1 MGSPEVRNLRSFPPG
16 QRATPSARALL
27 ALFLLA
33 GIWPESAHAQ
43 ERIREVAE
51 SKRGEVKAPTKAAPK
66 QSKPSSR
73 KKRLVFQPL
82 ASSRQALVP
91 FKSAPFPYTGLV
103 PVTGKPFLDVQI
115 EGRYGRFSARTG
127 QVYWADETYNDAR
140 VLLDLPQGFNAGR
153 AGVLIVF
160 LHGNGATLARDVIQ
174 RQHVPKQIAA
184 ARLNSALIAPQL
196 AVDALDSSAGK
207 FWEPGAFAAFLDE
220 ATTQLAR
227 LLGDARAKLPLDAMP
242 VVVVAY
248 SGGYLPLAYLLQHG
262 GATERIIGV
271 VVLDGLYG
279 EPERFAAWIDARRDA
294 YFVGAYGRSSSDGT
308 TELAR
313 LLGERNVPFS
323 TTLGQALEPGDIVLF
338 QVPDTV
344 VHADFVTKAW
354 TDQPL
359 RDLLRRMQAF
369 PRQSKP

>member
-127 QVYWADETYNDAR
+127 QVYWADETYNDSR
-140 VLLDLPQGFNAGR
+140 VLLDLPAGFTPSRPA
-153 AGVLIVF
+153 VLVIY
-160 LHGNGATLARDVIQ
+160 LHGNGAILERDVVT
-174 RQHVPKQIAA
+174 RQMVPKQLAA
-184 ARLNSALIAPQL
+184 AGLNSALIAPQL
-196 AVDALDSSAGK
+196 ARDAADSSAGK
-207 FWEPGAFAAFLDE
+207 FWEPGALTVFLDE
-220 ATTQLAR
+220 AATQLTK
-227 LLGDARAKLPLDAMP
+227 LTGVPRAKSLFG
-242 VVVVAY
+242 VA
-248 SGGYLPLAYLLQHG
+248 A
-262 GATERIIGV
+262 
-271 VVLDGLYG
+271 
-279 EPERFAAWIDARRDA
+279 
-294 YFVGAYGRSSSDGT
+294 
-308 TELAR
+308 
-313 LLGERNVPFS
+313 
-323 TTLGQALEPGDIVLF
+323 
-338 QVPDTV
+338 
-344 VHADFVTKAW
+344 
-354 TDQPL
+354 
-359 RDLLRRMQAF
+359 
-369 PRQSKP
+369 